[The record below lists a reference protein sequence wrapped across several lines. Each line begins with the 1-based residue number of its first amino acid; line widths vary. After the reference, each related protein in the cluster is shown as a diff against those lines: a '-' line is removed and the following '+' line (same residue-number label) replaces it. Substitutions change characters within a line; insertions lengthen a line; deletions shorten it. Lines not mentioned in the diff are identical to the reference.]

1 MDIFKQRKKT
11 TGRKKIE
18 IKKLDKDSN
27 KQVTFSKRRAG
38 LFKKA
43 SELCILC
50 NVQAAI
56 IVFSP
61 ADKLFCFGEPNTGTI
76 LTSYLNGTAEFD
88 HPSKST
94 GKSTTYEEHNRQYEE
109 AIKTL
114 EMEKKKLAEV
124 ESLAKVWNRGDWW
137 NEPID
142 EMGSEQLEQFM
153 VSLYELRRKLA
164 ERADEL
170 AMMLAML

>member
-61 ADKLFCFGEPNTGTI
+61 ADKLFCFGEPNTDTI

-88 HPSKST
+88 QPSKST

-142 EMGSEQLEQFM
+142 VMGSEQLEQFM

>member
-1 MDIFKQRKKT
+1 MDMFKQRKKT

-50 NVQAAI
+50 NVHAAI

-61 ADKLFCFGEPNTGTI
+61 ADKLFCFGQPNPETI
-76 LTSYLNGTAEFD
+76 LTRYLNGNADFEPT
-88 HPSKST
+88 KST
-94 GKSTTYEEHNRQYEE
+94 GKSVSYEEHNRQYEE

-114 EMEKKKLAEV
+114 ETEKKNLSEI
-124 ESLAKVWNRGDWW
+124 ESLAKVWDRGNWW

-142 EMGSEQLEQFM
+142 EMGIDQLEQFM
-153 VSLYELRRKLA
+153 ISINELRRKLA
-164 ERADEL
+164 GRADEL
-170 AMMLAML
+170 SMMLAML